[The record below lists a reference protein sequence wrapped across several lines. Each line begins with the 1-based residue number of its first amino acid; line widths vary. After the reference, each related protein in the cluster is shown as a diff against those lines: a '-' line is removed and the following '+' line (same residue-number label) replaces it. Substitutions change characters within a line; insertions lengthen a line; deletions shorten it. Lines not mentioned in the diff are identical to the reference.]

1 MLSCHDA
8 TRMLSEAQERRLG
21 VLERVSLRLHLAICA
36 ACRRFDR
43 QLPLLRHAMRAFR
56 DRRE

>member
-43 QLPLLRHAMRAFR
+43 QLLLLRHAMRAFR

>member
-8 TRMLSEAQERRLG
+8 TRMMSEAQERRLG

-43 QLPLLRHAMRAFR
+43 QLPLLRRAMRTFR
-56 DRRE
+56 DRPG